1 VFHFFNH
8 RTRGNKT
15 ETHRKKERNQRIRG
29 RHGRRRHG
37 KRWELGGGNVE
48 MKVKLIAG
56 VVAIVVIG
64 FAVTALIGDVRV
76 RRMERVVDSAKQ
88 QARVSEESAEAA
100 ESLAGE
106 YRKKIEYLEGELAAI
121 GQIARRQDEEL
132 EKIGGDVNSA
142 RRDVERARSIRAI
155 DATADELCAKL
166 AELGHGC

>member
-1 VFHFFNH
+1 M
-8 RTRGNKT
+8 
-15 ETHRKKERNQRIRG
+15 
-29 RHGRRRHG
+29 HG
-37 KRWELGGGNVE
+37 KKKTRKEVGGGDVE
-48 MKVKLIAG
+48 LKVKLTVGAVA
-56 VVAIVVIG
+56 VVVVG
-64 FAVTALIGDVRV
+64 LAVAAFIGDARG
-76 RRMERVVDSAKQ
+76 RRMERAVESAKQ

-121 GQIARRQDEEL
+121 GQIAGRQDEEL